1 MITHVHVIYMYMYMY
16 MYVCIYIY
24 IHLLSL
30 LGELEMPLAS
40 LWNTQSW
47 AFKMLSKYYMNEER
61 MGNSD
66 ICWFLLCLKFISVDI

>member
-1 MITHVHVIYMYMYMY
+1 
-16 MYVCIYIY
+16 
-24 IHLLSL
+24 
-30 LGELEMPLAS
+30 MPLAS

-66 ICWFLLCLKFISVDI
+66 ICWFLLCLNFISVDI